1 MKKFALL
8 SLSLT
13 ACVPG
18 VGTAKFTTW
27 GEEYIEQE
35 IPADPTGEAG
45 FVDGWRV
52 HYDKFLV
59 TFHGVEVASEDGTIG
74 ARMSGSKLVDNARP
88 GKKDL
93 VTFEDLEARAWDAV
107 SYEIKPA
114 TATTELIGGATEA
127 DRKLM
132 VDGGYSVYFEGS
144 ATRTTTS
151 GATLTKTF
159 HLGFPLATKYHG
171 CQQAEESGH
180 AILGIVV
187 TNGGTDVSELTTH
200 GDHPYYDRLKASPDP
215 AVKTSLRF
223 AEKAAADTDGDGEIT
238 QAELDAAPI
247 DVRQYDPSGFDAPN
261 LGSFMTALI
270 RTVGH
275 FRGEGECSI
284 SRGTN

>member
-127 DRKLM
+127 DVGRPGWLWLHRP
-132 VDGGYSVYFEGS
+132 EGW
-144 ATRTTTS
+144 
-151 GATLTKTF
+151 
-159 HLGFPLATKYHG
+159 
-171 CQQAEESGH
+171 
-180 AILGIVV
+180 
-187 TNGGTDVSELTTH
+187 
-200 GDHPYYDRLKASPDP
+200 ASDP
-215 AVKTSLRF
+215 AFAQRSAAGSGPPPGRPGKVK
-223 AEKAAADTDGDGEIT
+223 ADVVE
-238 QAELDAAPI
+238 
-247 DVRQYDPSGFDAPN
+247 RHR
-261 LGSFMTALI
+261 TAVLEMI
-270 RTVGH
+270 FVGP
-275 FRGEGECSI
+275 
-284 SRGTN
+284 